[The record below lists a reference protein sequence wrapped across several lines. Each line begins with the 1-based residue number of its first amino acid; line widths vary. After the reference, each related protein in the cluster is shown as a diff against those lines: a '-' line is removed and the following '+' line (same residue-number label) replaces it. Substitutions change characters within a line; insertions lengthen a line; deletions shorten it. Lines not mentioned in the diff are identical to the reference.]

1 MMEEEE
7 AIEKRPKK
15 KTTHTPHN
23 IVLIIC
29 IAAYCPDMT
38 PACAAATECVFKN
51 ILSKQACPAVSAV

>member
-1 MMEEEE
+1 MLCLEPQCIIYSTLPDFMMEEEE

-29 IAAYCPDMT
+29 IAAY
-38 PACAAATECVFKN
+38 
-51 ILSKQACPAVSAV
+51 SALI